1 MLYSRATTRGPLRPP
16 RFPIGEHLEGR
27 AAPRDMP
34 KNVAIVQSNYVPWK
48 GYFDLIGSVDEFI
61 LLDDLQYTRRD
72 WRNRNQIK
80 TMAGLFWLS
89 IPVEVKGR
97 AGQAIK
103 DVRVVS
109 ARWASKHWRTLQHH
123 YARARAFE
131 PLRDP
136 VAEMYRDAA
145 HLESLSLINHLFI
158 TRICRLLGIRTRLTW
173 SMDYASVPGKSERLL
188 SLCLASGAT
197 HYVSGPMAKSY
208 LDLAIFERARIP
220 VTFFDYADYRPY
232 PQLYPPF
239 THNVSILDLLLSEGH
254 EAARFLKSSRTPAA
268 ASAHGA

>member
-1 MLYSRATTRGPLRPP
+1 
-16 RFPIGEHLEGR
+16 
-27 AAPRDMP
+27 MP
-34 KNVAIVQSNYVPWK
+34 KSVAIVQSNYVPWK

-80 TMAGLFWLS
+80 TTAGLHWLS
-89 IPVEVKGR
+89 IPVQVKGR
-97 AGQAIK
+97 QGQAIK
-103 DVRVVS
+103 DVKVVS
-109 ARWASKHWRTLQHH
+109 PRWTSKHWRTLQHH

-158 TRICRLLGIRTRLTW
+158 TRICAWLGVRTRITW
-173 SMDYASVPGKSERLL
+173 SMDYASVQGKSERLL
-188 SLCLASGAT
+188 SLCQASGAT
-197 HYVSGPMAKSY
+197 HYLSGPMARSY
-208 LDLAIFERARIP
+208 LDLSLFERARIP
-220 VTFFDYADYRPY
+220 VTFFDYSDYPPY

-239 THNVSILDLLLSEGH
+239 THNVSVLDLLLSEGPA
-254 EAARFLKSSRTPAA
+254 AARFLKSTRAA
-268 ASAHGA
+268 VVASAHGA